1 MQLGLAPS
9 GLGAAGRST
18 DSDAPDGLSDLAT
31 GQVVPTTVQP
41 PQPAAKPELPFNRQ
55 IREASEAA
63 AKQAA
68 ADKQAALKLSA
79 SMNEGNLTDAQKSA
93 KIVEERTA
101 AEKEIADQEE
111 AQAQA
116 GRDAQAAA
124 ELAAVE
130 VNDKMGLTTVDLSQP
145 REELI
150 EADAYVPTPD
160 EINKQLLIDT
170 RAKLAELEAAE
181 AASKAAPADTQVDES
196 LSESPETD

>member
-1 MQLGLAPS
+1 MAEADPVTEPSPEALEAAHKLIANNNRKLKAAADAKEAAEAKLKAAKAAGDGPGVPVSQFGRRTDGAQGMQLGLAPS

-41 PQPAAKPELPFNRQ
+41 PQPVAKPELPFNRQ

-93 KIVEERTA
+93 KIVEGVDTL
-101 AEKEIADQEE
+101 
-111 AQAQA
+111 QA
-116 GRDAQAAA
+116 GD
-124 ELAAVE
+124 V
-130 VNDKMGLTTVDLSQP
+130 VVDKGLGQLSDG
-145 REELI
+145 LG
-150 EADAYVPTPD
+150 YT
-160 EINKQLLIDT
+160 
-170 RAKLAELEAAE
+170 
-181 AASKAAPADTQVDES
+181 
-196 LSESPETD
+196 